1 MKKHLLPCLLPLVIA
16 LTATSCHHSS
26 GAVWEDTKTLGRY
39 LHRKS
44 RMLWQKDVDS
54 RMIDDENEMTGP
66 VQDEYIPIEGST
78 PSSASKMVR
87 RATHN
92 PSAAHP
98 KAMKITRDLFISPSG
113 ELAEVF
119 QNIYFDTNQY
129 AIRSKKEYKCLQEIA
144 QSMKNDPSLYLFIEG
159 HCDERASEQ
168 YNLALGSKRAN
179 CVRKQLISAGVSSDR
194 LFTLSLGKEMPIDS
208 GHSEAAWA
216 RNRRAIFKLYRD
228 TK

>member
-1 MKKHLLPCLLPLVIA
+1 MKKHVLPFLLPLVIA
-16 LTATSCHHSS
+16 LTSTSCHHSS

-54 RMIDDENEMTGP
+54 KMIEDESEMTGP
-66 VQDEYIPIEGST
+66 VQDEYIPIEDSYPAST
-78 PSSASKMVR
+78 SRRGRRTTHTPNASY
-87 RATHN
+87 
-92 PSAAHP
+92 P
-98 KAMKITRDLFISPSG
+98 KAMKITRELFIAPSG
-113 ELAEVF
+113 KLAEVF

-144 QSMKNDPSLYLFIEG
+144 QSMKNDSSLYLFIEG

-179 CVRKQLISAGVSSDR
+179 CVRKQLIAAGISSDR
-194 LFTLSLGKEMPIDS
+194 LFTLSLGKEMPVDTR
-208 GHSEAAWA
+208 HSEAAWA
-216 RNRRAIFKLYRD
+216 KNRRAVFKLYRD